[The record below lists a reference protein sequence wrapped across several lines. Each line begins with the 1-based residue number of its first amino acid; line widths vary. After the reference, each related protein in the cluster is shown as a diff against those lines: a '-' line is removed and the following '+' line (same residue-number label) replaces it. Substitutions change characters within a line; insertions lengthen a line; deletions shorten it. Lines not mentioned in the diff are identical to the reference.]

1 MDLFLAPPVRLQP
14 YFGYRSRDR
23 LVLGARAL
31 RARPPGF
38 EKRGRLRAMRTMLA
52 QFASREEA
60 GVHVALEIEVGGRI
74 LRHEAETD
82 REGFVRFDLTLD
94 PPFDLPPHPVWE
106 VVALRWVNRE
116 GPQCIEAHVLAPGT
130 DSRLAVISDIDD
142 TIIETG
148 VTGGMRAIARNWRR
162 LLAELPDER
171 MAVPGADAFYG
182 SLGGGPVVGPD
193 ELRPERRIPAT
204 HRPFFYVS
212 SSPWNL
218 FSYLVAFQR
227 AKGLP
232 LGPLMLRDWGF
243 DRATL
248 GSSSHGMHKGAAI
261 GAILGM
267 YPEMRFA
274 LIGDDTQ
281 GDLPAYAH
289 AVERHPARVAAIFI
303 RTTALHALSPEEI
316 AAKAAIEAA
325 AVPLW
330 LGDSFAVGK
339 DFLAA
344 AGFSDGGETEQIV
357 RAVEKVPT
365 EADKQAALVQR
376 SDNADGDSALV
387 QRSDSADGD
396 SALMQRSDSADGD
409 SALMQRSDSADGDSF
424 E

>member
-330 LGDSFAVGK
+330 LGDSFGVGE
-339 DFLAA
+339 DFLAT
-344 AGFSDGGETEQIV
+344 AGFTPGGETEQIV
-357 RAVEKVPT
+357 RAVERMPT
-365 EADKQAALVQR
+365 EADEHAAP
-376 SDNADGDSALV
+376 
-387 QRSDSADGD
+387 
-396 SALMQRSDSADGD
+396 
-409 SALMQRSDSADGDSF
+409 
-424 E
+424 

>member
-1 MDLFLAPPVRLQP
+1 MDLFLTPPVRLQP

-31 RARPPGF
+31 RAPKPGF
-38 EKRGRLRAMRTMLA
+38 DPRGRLRAMRTLLA
-52 QFASREEA
+52 QFNSREEA
-60 GVHVALEIEVGGRI
+60 GVRVTLEIEVAGRTVH
-74 LRHEAETD
+74 HEAETD
-82 REGFVRFDLTLD
+82 REGFVRFDVALD

-106 VVALRWVNRE
+106 LVALHWLNRD
-116 GPQCIEAHVLAPGT
+116 GPQCIDAHVLAPGT

-148 VTGGMRAIARNWRR
+148 ITGGIRSVARNWRR

-171 MAVPGADAFYG
+171 IAVPGADAFYG
-182 SLGGGPVVGPD
+182 SLGGGSVLPPG
-193 ELRPERRIPAT
+193 ELRPDRRIPAT

-232 LGPLMLRDWGF
+232 LGPLLLRDWGF

-248 GSSSHGMHKGAAI
+248 GSSSHGVHKGAAI
-261 GAILGM
+261 QAILAM
-267 YPEMRFA
+267 YPELRFA

-289 AVERHPARVAAIFI
+289 AAECHPARVAAIFI
-303 RTTALHALSPEEI
+303 RTTARHALSPEEV

-325 AVPLW
+325 GVPLW
-330 LGDSFAVGK
+330 LGDSFAVGE

-344 AGFSDGGETEQIV
+344 AGFTLGGETEQIV
-357 RAVEKVPT
+357 RAVERVPT
-365 EADKQAALVQR
+365 EADKQAAT
-376 SDNADGDSALV
+376 
-387 QRSDSADGD
+387 
-396 SALMQRSDSADGD
+396 
-409 SALMQRSDSADGDSF
+409 
-424 E
+424 